1 MEYFSAIKRWNNA
14 IFSNR
19 DGLSDYHAQRNKSDR
34 ERQISRDVIYMWKVK
49 KSIQMNLFTKHKEI
63 KDFEI
68 KLMVT
73 NLEVSV
79 GRDKL
84 IVSD

>member
-1 MEYFSAIKRWNNA
+1 
-14 IFSNR
+14 
-19 DGLSDYHAQRNKSDR
+19 
-34 ERQISRDVIYMWKVK
+34 MWKVK